1 MGLFRVL
8 VSGRNLQHG
17 RFPWILLAF
26 IRKIRANVAACRA
39 NARLLSKSLEATG
52 WYTCVSDIHR
62 PKGQHVLKDPKE
74 LQSPSSRDDETS
86 ADYNAGLPVVAFR
99 LSDEFKKK
107 FPHVKQES
115 ISTLLRVKQYIIP
128 NYPLPPKCEK
138 TEILRVV
145 VRESMSLDLLDR
157 LITDIIA
164 VTEQIMNADPMD
176 LAAFQ
181 PGASNLEKQY
191 SSKGFDHKN
200 KHKAERP
207 MSKGERTLYIHR
219 FDANTSV

>member
-1 MGLFRVL
+1 MRYT
-8 VSGRNLQHG
+8 
-17 RFPWILLAF
+17 
-26 IRKIRANVAACRA
+26 KISTCRA

-62 PKGQHVLKDPKE
+62 PKGQHVLKDPKTE
-74 LQSPSSRDDETS
+74 LSTPTNRDDETS
-86 ADYNAGLPVVAFR
+86 ADYNAGLPVVAFH
-99 LSDEFKKK
+99 LSDRFKERYS
-107 FPHVKQES
+107 HVKQES
-115 ISTLLRVKQYIIP
+115 ISTLLRAKQYIIP

-164 VTEQIMNADPMD
+164 ITEQLMNADPMD

-181 PGASNLEKQY
+181 PGATSIEKQHQ
-191 SSKGFDHKN
+191 SKGVDHQH
-200 KHKAERP
+200 KHLANRP
-207 MSKGERTLYIHR
+207 MSKGVHRT
-219 FDANTSV
+219 VC

>member
-1 MGLFRVL
+1 MDLY
-8 VSGRNLQHG
+8 
-17 RFPWILLAF
+17 LLEISVPMPRTF
-26 IRKIRANVAACRA
+26 ANMALSRA

-62 PKGQHVLKDPKE
+62 PKGQHVLKDAKE
-74 LQSPSSRDDETS
+74 LESPLHRDEESS
-86 ADYNAGLPVVAFR
+86 ADYNAGLPVVAFH
-99 LSDEFKKK
+99 LSDEFKKN
-107 FPHVKQES
+107 FSHIKQES
-115 ISTLLRVKQYIIP
+115 ISTLLRAKQYIIP

-157 LITDIIA
+157 LITDIISI
-164 VTEQIMNADPMD
+164 TEQLMKTDAMD

-181 PGASNLEKQY
+181 PGGTCIEKQY
-191 SSKGFDHKN
+191 QSRGVDHRN

-207 MSKGERTLYIHR
+207 MSKGVHRT
-219 FDANTSV
+219 VC